1 MPTTQS
7 AAITAAGSQ
16 YLRSLQSAIDQ
27 ARRLGRPLSPPVIG
41 RSDVASPNSMSPG
54 SAPRRTAGGGTTTS
68 QFDDL
73 IRAAAAREG
82 VDPTLVKAV
91 VQAESGFDP
100 RAVSGAGAKG
110 LMQLMDGTARSLGV
124 TNSLDPVQN
133 VVGGTKY
140 LKQLI
145 SRYGGDVSRALAAYN
160 AGPGAVDAYG
170 GVPPY
175 AETRNYVQRVLQLR
189 DQNRSDD
196 TRSTR

>member
-1 MPTTQS
+1 MPSTQS

-16 YLRSLQSAIDQ
+16 YLRSLQAVIDQ
-27 ARRLGRPLSPPVIG
+27 ARRLGHPLSPPVIG
-41 RSDVASPNSMSPG
+41 RADTSSPNSTIPG
-54 SAPRRTAGGGTTTS
+54 SVPRRTASGGTPTS

-91 VQAESGFDP
+91 VQADSGFDP

-110 LMQLMDGTARSLGV
+110 LMQLMDGTAQSLGV

-133 VVGGTKY
+133 VAGGTKY

-175 AETRNYVQRVLQLR
+175 AETRNYVQRVLQFR

-196 TRSTR
+196 ARSPR